1 MARILS
7 VKNCI
12 RLALRKTD
20 VTLTC
25 FATFSIVLSHWTLLP
40 SVHHSISHFRGIPFL
55 VLSPLCDSL
64 LLSNSGLIH
73 RASSHGCFVEQ
84 LHTHPPATLSS
95 AIATSQPS
103 LPAL

>member
-40 SVHHSISHFRGIPFL
+40 SVHHSISHFRGIPFV
-55 VLSPLCDSL
+55 VLSPLA
-64 LLSNSGLIH
+64 I
-73 RASSHGCFVEQ
+73 RSSFRIRV
-84 LHTHPPATLSS
+84 
-95 AIATSQPS
+95 
-103 LPAL
+103 